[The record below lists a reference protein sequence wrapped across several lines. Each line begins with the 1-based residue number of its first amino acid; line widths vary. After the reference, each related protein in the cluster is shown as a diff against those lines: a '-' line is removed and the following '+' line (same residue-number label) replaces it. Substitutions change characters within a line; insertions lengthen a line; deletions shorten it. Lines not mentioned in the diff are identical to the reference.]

1 MHALTDIVRRT
12 QSGKTARRTRV
23 ITQCRRTSQ
32 PDSSRM
38 RASSSFERV
47 FHAFLPK
54 STPSRTPTHK
64 KKKRTRKPAFEEKGQ
79 LATFLSES
87 TRTNGNLRFL
97 LRAFL
102 PFRESFILSDG
113 HNVRSRQ
120 NYAGRRRCAKQ
131 AVFFFTFFFREEG
144 GPHRW
149 PNHKPPL
156 SFAFYLIQIEFS
168 PYFCLVLER
177 RRARE

>member
-12 QSGKTARRTRV
+12 QSGKNARNTRV

-54 STPSRTPTHK
+54 STPIAHQRAQ

-79 LATFLSES
+79 LAIFLSET
-87 TRTNGNLRFL
+87 TRANGNLRFL

-120 NYAGRRRCAKQ
+120 NYDAGRRRFAKKE
-131 AVFFFTFFFREEG
+131 FFFTFFFREGTARTG
-144 GPHRW
+144 GPTTNLQR
-149 PNHKPPL
+149 
-156 SFAFYLIQIEFS
+156 AFYLIQIEFS

-177 RRARE
+177 RRTRE

>member
-12 QSGKTARRTRV
+12 QSGKNARNTRV

-54 STPSRTPTHK
+54 STPSRTNAHRKKNERVNPLSK
-64 KKKRTRKPAFEEKGQ
+64 KK
-79 LATFLSES
+79 
-87 TRTNGNLRFL
+87 GN
-97 LRAFL
+97 
-102 PFRESFILSDG
+102 
-113 HNVRSRQ
+113 SRYFYPRQ
-120 NYAGRRRCAKQ
+120 HELMVTYA
-131 AVFFFTFFFREEG
+131 FFFEPFFPFESLLFFPTAIMYVRVKTMMQAGGGVQSSFFFHFFFSRGTARTG
-144 GPHRW
+144 GPTTNLQR
-149 PNHKPPL
+149 
-156 SFAFYLIQIEFS
+156 AFYLIQIEFS

-177 RRARE
+177 RRTRE

>member
-12 QSGKTARRTRV
+12 QSGKNARNTRV

-54 STPSRTPTHK
+54 STPSRTNAHR

-79 LATFLSES
+79 LAIFLSET
-87 TRTNGNLRFL
+87 TRANGNLRFL

-120 NYAGRRRCAKQ
+120 NYDAGRRRCAKQ
-131 AVFFFTFFFREEG
+131 FFFSLFLREGTARTG
-144 GPHRW
+144 GPTTNLLFRFLF
-149 PNHKPPL
+149 NSDRIL
-156 SFAFYLIQIEFS
+156 SILLFGA
-168 PYFCLVLER
+168 
-177 RRARE
+177 

>member
-12 QSGKTARRTRV
+12 QSGKNARNTRV

-54 STPSRTPTHK
+54 STPIAHQRAQ

-79 LATFLSES
+79 LATFLSET
-87 TRTNGNLRFL
+87 TRANGNLRFL

-120 NYAGRRRCAKQ
+120 NYDAGRRRFAKKE
-131 AVFFFTFFFREEG
+131 FFFTFFFREGTARTG
-144 GPHRW
+144 GPTTNLQR
-149 PNHKPPL
+149 
-156 SFAFYLIQIEFS
+156 AFYLIQIEFS

>member
-1 MHALTDIVRRT
+1 MQTHISTRFFADARILVVR
-12 QSGKTARRTRV
+12 ARF
-23 ITQCRRTSQ
+23 
-32 PDSSRM
+32 SRFPPKEHPIAHQ
-38 RASSSFERV
+38 RAQ
-47 FHAFLPK
+47 
-54 STPSRTPTHK
+54 

-79 LATFLSES
+79 LAIFLSET
-87 TRTNGNLRFL
+87 TRANGNLRFL

-120 NYAGRRRCAKQ
+120 NYDAGRRRFAKKE
-131 AVFFFTFFFREEG
+131 FFFTFFFREGTARTG
-144 GPHRW
+144 GPTTNLQR
-149 PNHKPPL
+149 
-156 SFAFYLIQIEFS
+156 AFYLIQIEFS